1 MTPDRTLSDNL
12 GDMADRLGPYVT
24 GGATLEAPAVMA
36 MIVLLLQCRILAAA
50 LEQIAADH
58 DANLKMARDLERDLE
73 RPEPAGEVVDI
84 SRFIRRPS
92 AAVLQFPGGAS

>member
-58 DANLKMARDLERDLE
+58 GANLKMARDLERQT
-73 RPEPAGEVVDI
+73 AGDVIDI

-92 AAVLQFPGGAS
+92 AEVLQFPGGAS